1 MTAHPLRPTSA
12 SHSSSRASWAK
23 WASWVWTSAPWA
35 RSAVA
40 MVSLPSER
48 SMKRGGRA
56 GLGRFER
63 ELAAERFLDVKGGPP
78 VVLREFLHRLPGL
91 EALGQD
97 RGHDARPG
105 EYRSAEGDKGIDHHR
120 PRLLRLSLA
129 RERIQADGQ
138 ALRISFDAP
147 KIRGD
152 DFSHGELTRLAEID
166 QQAGPLDEEI
176 ACSTSA
182 L

>member
-48 SMKRGGRA
+48 SMKRGGGT

-78 VVLREFLHRLPGL
+78 VVLRELLHGLPGL
-91 EALGQD
+91 EPFRQD
-97 RGHDARPG
+97 RCRDT
-105 EYRSAEGDKGIDHHR
+105 RSR
-120 PRLLRLSLA
+120 
-129 RERIQADGQ
+129 Q
-138 ALRISFDAP
+138 
-147 KIRGD
+147 
-152 DFSHGELTRLAEID
+152 
-166 QQAGPLDEEI
+166 
-176 ACSTSA
+176 
-182 L
+182 